1 MTKDITAGIT
11 FKTVKKKDNVT
22 IEIAERLLS
31 PKDSCSPN
39 GWPAGKP
46 WTEKEAAE
54 ADAAASFGF
63 ERSDF
68 TDTSEDLHD
77 LKEIIEGGN

>member
-11 FKTVKKKDNVT
+11 LKTVKKKDNVT
-22 IEIAERLLS
+22 IEIDERLLS

-46 WTEKEAAE
+46 WTEKDAAE

-63 ERSDF
+63 DRSDF
-68 TDTSEDLHD
+68 TDTGEDLQE
-77 LKEIIEGGN
+77 LKEIVEGN

>member
-22 IEIAERLLS
+22 IEIDERLLS

-46 WTEKEAAE
+46 WTEKDAAE
-54 ADAAASFGF
+54 AMAAADWGLS
-63 ERSDF
+63 RSDF
-68 TDTSEDLHD
+68 TDTGEDLQE
-77 LKEIIEGGN
+77 LKEIVEGN